1 VKYLLIFALAA
12 CTVTPY
18 EGQMI
23 VVRWAKD
30 ADEVRQMCGQTSF
43 IEPLGCARQNKSEI
57 NPKGSCEIVA
67 IEPRGFDDKEAVNT
81 LGHELLHCLKGPA
94 HT

>member
-1 VKYLLIFALAA
+1 MRYLLILLLVG
-12 CTVTPY
+12 CTQAPQ
-18 EGQMI
+18 EGQVI
-23 VVRWAKD
+23 VVKWAKD
-30 ADEVRQMCGQTSF
+30 AKEVRQMCGQTSF
-43 IEPLGCARQNKSEI
+43 LEPLGCARQNKSEI
-57 NPKGSCEIVA
+57 NPGGACEIVA